1 MSYRTIIYALVFVIA
16 ISWAY
21 YYSTKPAPDF
31 AAAHGGKVI
40 LYATSWCGYC
50 TKTRDLLDKNN
61 IDYFEYDVEK
71 SEEGRKQFK
80 ALGGRGV
87 PVLLI
92 KGEVL
97 KGFDP
102 QRIIELTKSS

>member
-1 MSYRTIIYALVFVIA
+1 MSIRTIIALTVIVA
-16 ISWAY
+16 LGWGY
-21 YYSTKPAPDF
+21 YNSNKPIPDF
-31 AAAHGGKVI
+31 AAAHDGKVI

-50 TKTRDLLDKNN
+50 TKTREILEKNK
-61 IDYFEYDVEK
+61 IEYFEYDVEK

-80 ALGGRGV
+80 ALGGKGV

-102 QRIIELTKSS
+102 QRIIELAKST